1 MNVKKLIV
9 LTLIL
14 ILFTGPVLAEDFKR
28 VRFQRHTGD
37 IVLVSKDEGGR
48 LRNEEGHIVGY
59 ASSEGVVRDENY
71 KEIGTLEDHI

>member
-1 MNVKKLIV
+1 MMIKKICA
-9 LTLIL
+9 IL
-14 ILFTGPVLAEDFKR
+14 LLFIILTGPALAEDFKR

-59 ASSEGVVRDENY
+59 ASSEGTVRDENY
-71 KEIGTLEDHI
+71 KEVGTLEDHI